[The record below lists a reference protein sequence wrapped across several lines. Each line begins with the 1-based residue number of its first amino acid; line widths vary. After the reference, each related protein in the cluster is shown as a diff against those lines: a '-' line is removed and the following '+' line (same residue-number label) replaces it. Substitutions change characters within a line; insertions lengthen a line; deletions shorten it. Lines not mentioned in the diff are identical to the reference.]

1 MVPSQDSLIGS
12 AFVDTVH
19 GEDNVGPAT
28 HMLSYTWKYKIG
40 DIVDSLQHWST
51 DMVLDPKRLDI
62 WMCWACVNQHRV
74 QEMRQKGEVVPFEQF
89 KEVFEGRVKS
99 IGKNLGRLKSNSLCK
114 VCICVSIL
122 IIALCQMTRFGGSLC
137 FLASAPQ
144 GHCLDDALVCPSIS

>member
-1 MVPSQDSLIGS
+1 MVRSQDSLIGS
-12 AFVDTVH
+12 AFVDTVR

-51 DMVLDPKRLDI
+51 DMLLDPKRLDI

-74 QEMRQKGEVVPFEQF
+74 QEMRQKGEVVPFQQF

-99 IGKNLGRLKSNSLCK
+99 IGKNLGRLKCSSVYIYL
-114 VCICVSIL
+114 VCLFVSIL
-122 IIALCQMTRFGGSLC
+122 IIALCQMTRFVLGV
-137 FLASAPQ
+137 
-144 GHCLDDALVCPSIS
+144 HCNS